1 MGKNIAKSIEEGERM
16 NECEKREYERL
27 RKLFDGV
34 DEKQLAVLD
43 GAIIETAKLKC
54 KLQHLND
61 VADKS
66 GMVKVDP
73 DKPTRQK
80 ELPVSRILTRVQAT
94 YRDYLRMLSSALG
107 KSVPDEG
114 DDEFESEYG

>member
-1 MGKNIAKSIEEGERM
+1 M
-16 NECEKREYERL
+16 NENEKLEYDRL
-27 RKLFDGV
+27 RALFSSV

-43 GAIIETAKLKC
+43 GAIVEAAKLKC
-54 KLQHLND
+54 KLQRLNEI
-61 VADKS
+61 ADKS

-73 DKPTRQK
+73 ERPTRQK
-80 ELPVSRILTRVQAT
+80 ELPVSRMLTRFQAT

-107 KSVPDEG
+107 KSIPDEG